1 MLQTRRLALRAVQR
15 IRIIPQRRFESS
27 HSEESHDS
35 PSQNAHHP
43 SGPVNEHLGVRLLR
57 FPRATLLI
65 PIKSICLSYNADT
78 LFQQRNF
85 FIVLTAIPVFAAA
98 YRFSNSDPNAPPLF
112 TRIIE
117 AYSTYK
123 EEWTTRNTLHTRAV
137 EQAAYDR
144 NLFLNEGRGAKMV
157 DLKFPEYVFSS
168 RRMSTAL
175 SIHVTTVCKGE
186 GLRVE

>member
-1 MLQTRRLALRAVQR
+1 MLQTRRSALRAVR
-15 IRIIPQRRFESS
+15 RLRLIPQRRFESS

-35 PSQNAHHP
+35 HSQNAHHH
-43 SGPVNEHLGVRLLR
+43 SGPVNEHLGVGLPLLSLK
-57 FPRATLLI
+57 ATSILI
-65 PIKSICLSYNADT
+65 QSICLLYNADT

-85 FIVLTAIPVFAAA
+85 FIALTAIPVFAAA

-117 AYSTYK
+117 AYSNYK

-137 EQAAYDR
+137 EQAAFDR

-157 DLKFPEYVFSS
+157 DLKFPEYVLSL
-168 RRMSTAL
+168 RRVPTAL
-175 SIHVTTVCKGE
+175 SIYTTIVCKG
-186 GLRVE
+186 GRVAA